1 MRMSFV
7 FFGCDFFVRQ
17 WFYVQIRCIDRICIV
32 PLSSSEIKKSVRS
45 NSEIVGAASE
55 KLDSGPEN
63 TSVVDN
69 ETGETSEMPENQ

>member
-7 FFGCDFFVRQ
+7 FFRCDFFVRQ

-32 PLSSSEIKKSVRS
+32 PLSSSEIKKSVKS
-45 NSEIVGAASE
+45 NSEIVDAASE

>member
-1 MRMSFV
+1 M
-7 FFGCDFFVRQ
+7 
-17 WFYVQIRCIDRICIV
+17 QIRCIDRICIV
-32 PLSSSEIKKSVRS
+32 PLSSSEIKKNVRS

>member
-7 FFGCDFFVRQ
+7 FFRCVFFVRQ

-32 PLSSSEIKKSVRS
+32 PLSSSEIKRNVRS
-45 NSEIVGAASE
+45 NSEVVGAASE
-55 KLDSGPEN
+55 KPDSGPEN

>member
-7 FFGCDFFVRQ
+7 FFRCDFFVRQ

-32 PLSSSEIKKSVRS
+32 PLSSSEIKKSVKS

-55 KLDSGPEN
+55 KPDSGPEN

-69 ETGETSEMPENQ
+69 ETGETSETPENQ